1 MSGLRSVLCG
11 LALVL
16 ASCAVSADEQMAPT
30 PSDHTA
36 STAQDLTSKPE
47 ITIPRA
53 LGFAPREEDNCTDTF
68 GACKVGQCELGP
80 HDTFQRI
87 TEVCC
92 DANGQNCTT
101 ELYRLCGC

>member
-1 MSGLRSVLCG
+1 MCG

-16 ASCAVSADEQMAPT
+16 ASCAVSADEPSAPT
-30 PSDHTA
+30 PGEVTA
-36 STAQDLTSKPE
+36 STAQE
-47 ITIPRA
+47 IVIPRA
-53 LGFAPREEDNCTDTF
+53 LGFAPRAETCTDTF
-68 GACKVGQCELGP
+68 GACKVGACELGP

-92 DANGQNCTT
+92 DANGQNCET

>member
-1 MSGLRSVLCG
+1 MTGLRAVLCG

-16 ASCAVSADEQMAPT
+16 ASCAVAGDEPSPVPADDAT
-30 PSDHTA
+30 S
-36 STAQDLTSKPE
+36 STAADLAARPE
-47 ITIPRA
+47 IMIPRA
-53 LGFAPREEDNCTDTF
+53 LSLTPREENCTETF

-80 HDTFQRI
+80 RDHFQRI

>member
-1 MSGLRSVLCG
+1 MTGLRAGLCG

-16 ASCAVSADEQMAPT
+16 ASCAVSADGPSAPT
-30 PSDHTA
+30 SEETTS
-36 STAQDLTSKPE
+36 STAQEIVVPRGLT
-47 ITIPRA
+47 ITPKT
-53 LGFAPREEDNCTDTF
+53 ENCTETD
-68 GACKVGQCELGP
+68 GACKVGACELGP